1 MGQFQFLLPGASA
14 PDDVMIRQAQ
24 ILRQQRADAAR
35 QRMAQR
41 LRTSSGRFS
50 AGNLPALAK
59 AGGVAPGME
68 IMPYTGPGSAIVPKP
83 PTTVPPVPPPT
94 TGGGGMRGL
103 PPGGGPLAVFGGGG
117 RDDKKPKLQ
126 SDRQQ
131 ADRPGTTKKAPGPSS
146 LSRFIGPAFL
156 GLMGIDLLTRAGE
169 SRRQKEMMLQQLG
182 MMGLTGGAQYGDQ
195 LGALA
200 MGQNYSN
207 VVGGMGALAEGMQIP
222 SASEL
227 ELSLLLGKSGA
238 MAAQK
243 AAVAPQMDELA
254 LDYVLG
260 MT

>member
-1 MGQFQFLLPGASA
+1 
-14 PDDVMIRQAQ
+14 
-24 ILRQQRADAAR
+24 
-35 QRMAQR
+35 
-41 LRTSSGRFS
+41 
-50 AGNLPALAK
+50 
-59 AGGVAPGME
+59 
-68 IMPYTGPGSAIVPKP
+68 
-83 PTTVPPVPPPT
+83 
-94 TGGGGMRGL
+94 MRGL
-103 PPGGGPLAVFGGGG
+103 PPGGGPLAVFDGGDGG
-117 RDDKKPKLQ
+117 KKKKPRKRKLQ

-131 ADRPGTTKKAPGPSS
+131 AFHRTATKAAPASS
-146 LSRFIGPAFL
+146 LTRFIGPAFL
-156 GLMGIDLLTRAGE
+156 GMLGLDLLTRAGE

-207 VVGGMGALAEGMQIP
+207 VVGGMGALAEGAQIP

>member
-1 MGQFQFLLPGASA
+1 M
-14 PDDVMIRQAQ
+14 
-24 ILRQQRADAAR
+24 RA
-35 QRMAQR
+35 
-41 LRTSSGRFS
+41 
-50 AGNLPALAK
+50 
-59 AGGVAPGME
+59 
-68 IMPYTGPGSAIVPKP
+68 
-83 PTTVPPVPPPT
+83 
-94 TGGGGMRGL
+94 L
-103 PPGGGPLAVFGGGG
+103 PPGGGPLALFAGGAGDG
-117 RDDKKPKLQ
+117 ARKKPNVKLQ

-131 ADRPGTTKKAPGPSS
+131 VGARTTSLSDAAKKGTPPSS
-146 LSRFIGPAFL
+146 LARFIGPAFL
-156 GLMGIDLLTRAGE
+156 ALMGIDVLSRAGQA
-169 SRRQKEMMLQQLG
+169 RRQKEMMLQQLG
-182 MMGLTGGAQYGDQ
+182 MMGLSGGAQYGDQ

>member
-1 MGQFQFLLPGASA
+1 
-14 PDDVMIRQAQ
+14 
-24 ILRQQRADAAR
+24 
-35 QRMAQR
+35 
-41 LRTSSGRFS
+41 
-50 AGNLPALAK
+50 
-59 AGGVAPGME
+59 
-68 IMPYTGPGSAIVPKP
+68 MPYTGPGSAIVPLPKALPAPITSPVPFGPQPLIGPPKP
-83 PTTVPPVPPPT
+83 PGLS
-94 TGGGGMRGL
+94 GGGGGGGG
-103 PPGGGPLAVFGGGG
+103 GGGPRPRPSAPLPFGPQPLIGPPKPEGLRNYTAPRGGGG
-117 RDDKKPKLQ
+117 
-126 SDRQQ
+126 
-131 ADRPGTTKKAPGPSS
+131 AAAAAPASS
-146 LSRFIGPAFL
+146 LARFIGPAFL
-156 GLMGIDLLTRAGE
+156 ALMGIDVLSRAGQA
-169 SRRQKEMMLQQLG
+169 RRQKEMMLQQLG
-182 MMGLTGGAQYGDQ
+182 MMGLSGGAQYGDQ

>member
-1 MGQFQFLLPGASA
+1 M
-14 PDDVMIRQAQ
+14 
-24 ILRQQRADAAR
+24 RA
-35 QRMAQR
+35 
-41 LRTSSGRFS
+41 
-50 AGNLPALAK
+50 
-59 AGGVAPGME
+59 
-68 IMPYTGPGSAIVPKP
+68 
-83 PTTVPPVPPPT
+83 
-94 TGGGGMRGL
+94 L
-103 PPGGGPLAVFGGGG
+103 PPGGGPLALFGGGDGDRG
-117 RDDKKPKLQ
+117 RKKPNVKLQ
-126 SDRQQ
+126 SDKQQ
-131 ADRPGTTKKAPGPSS
+131 VGARTASLSKDAAKGASS

-156 GLMGIDLLTRAGE
+156 ALMGIDVLSRAGQA
-169 SRRQKEMMLQQLG
+169 RRQKEMMLQQMG

>member
-1 MGQFQFLLPGASA
+1 
-14 PDDVMIRQAQ
+14 
-24 ILRQQRADAAR
+24 
-35 QRMAQR
+35 
-41 LRTSSGRFS
+41 
-50 AGNLPALAK
+50 
-59 AGGVAPGME
+59 ME
-68 IMPYTGPGSAIVPKP
+68 IMPYTGPGSEIVPRPTTIPPPRIPQGPGRGRPPRVRLPVGPQPFGPQPLIGPPKP
-83 PTTVPPVPPPT
+83 PMPLGPPKPPGLP
-94 TGGGGMRGL
+94 GGGGAAGAA
-103 PPGGGPLAVFGGGG
+103 PASALA
-117 RDDKKPKLQ
+117 
-126 SDRQQ
+126 
-131 ADRPGTTKKAPGPSS
+131 
-146 LSRFIGPAFL
+146 RFIGPAFL
-156 GLMGIDLLTRAGE
+156 ALMGVDMLSRAGQ
-169 SRRQKEMMLQQLG
+169 SRRQKEMMLQQMG

>member
-1 MGQFQFLLPGASA
+1 
-14 PDDVMIRQAQ
+14 
-24 ILRQQRADAAR
+24 
-35 QRMAQR
+35 
-41 LRTSSGRFS
+41 
-50 AGNLPALAK
+50 
-59 AGGVAPGME
+59 
-68 IMPYTGPGSAIVPKP
+68 
-83 PTTVPPVPPPT
+83 
-94 TGGGGMRGL
+94 MRGL
-103 PPGGGPLAVFGGGG
+103 PPGGGPLAVFGGGDG
-117 RDDKKPKLQ
+117 DKKKPRKPKLQ

-131 ADRPGTTKKAPGPSS
+131 VGARTTSLANKAAPASA
-146 LSRFIGPAFL
+146 LTRFIGPAFL
-156 GLMGIDLLTRAGE
+156 ALMGIDVLTRAGQA
-169 SRRQKEMMLQQLG
+169 RRQKEMMLQQMG
-182 MMGLTGGAQYGDQ
+182 MMGLTGGAQFGDE

-243 AAVAPQMDELA
+243 AAIAPQMDELA

>member
-1 MGQFQFLLPGASA
+1 MGV
-14 PDDVMIRQAQ
+14 DM
-24 ILRQQRADAAR
+24 
-35 QRMAQR
+35 
-41 LRTSSGRFS
+41 
-50 AGNLPALAK
+50 
-59 AGGVAPGME
+59 
-68 IMPYTGPGSAIVPKP
+68 
-83 PTTVPPVPPPT
+83 
-94 TGGGGMRGL
+94 
-103 PPGGGPLAVFGGGG
+103 
-117 RDDKKPKLQ
+117 
-126 SDRQQ
+126 
-131 ADRPGTTKKAPGPSS
+131 
-146 LSRFIGPAFL
+146 LSR
-156 GLMGIDLLTRAGE
+156 AGQ
-169 SRRQKEMMLQQLG
+169 SRRQKEMMLQQMG

>member
-1 MGQFQFLLPGASA
+1 
-14 PDDVMIRQAQ
+14 
-24 ILRQQRADAAR
+24 
-35 QRMAQR
+35 
-41 LRTSSGRFS
+41 
-50 AGNLPALAK
+50 
-59 AGGVAPGME
+59 ME
-68 IMPYTGPGSAIVPKP
+68 IMPYTGPGSEIVPVPKP
-83 PTTVPPVPPPT
+83 RSPVPFGPQPLIGPPKPEGLS
-94 TGGGGMRGL
+94 GGGGRPRPRPSAPLPFGPQPLIGPPKPPGL
-103 PPGGGPLAVFGGGG
+103 GPYTPPGGGGG
-117 RDDKKPKLQ
+117 
-126 SDRQQ
+126 
-131 ADRPGTTKKAPGPSS
+131 AAAAAPASS
-146 LSRFIGPAFL
+146 LARFIGPAFL
-156 GLMGIDLLTRAGE
+156 ALMGIDVLSRAGQA
-169 SRRQKEMMLQQLG
+169 RRQKEMMLQQMG
-182 MMGLTGGAQYGDQ
+182 MMGLTGGAQFGDQ